1 MNIILLGAPGSGKGT
16 QSVFI
21 NKNFGLVQLSTGE
34 MIRENIEKK
43 TKLGLQVQ
51 NIVDKGEFVSDDI
64 ILDIISVR
72 ILQEDCKKGFVLDG
86 FPRNLNQATKFD
98 DLLIKYNKKIDFV
111 IELNVSF
118 DDLYK
123 RIENRAI
130 ESNEARADDKREILE
145 NRLKIYENQTRPL
158 VPYYKNSNLHYEVN
172 GMKKI
177 KEISE
182 DINNILD
189 LKKND
194 A

>member
-43 TKLGLQVQ
+43 TNLGLQVQ
-51 NIVDKGEFVSDDI
+51 NIVDKGEFVGDDI
-64 ILDIISVR
+64 ILDMISAR
-72 ILQEDCKKGFVLDG
+72 ILEDDCKKGFVLDG
-86 FPRNLNQATKFD
+86 FPRNLKQATKFD
-98 DLLIKYNKKIDFV
+98 DLLIKYKKKIDFV

-118 DDLYK
+118 DELYK

-158 VPYYKNSNLHYEVN
+158 VPYYKNSNLHYEIN
-172 GMKKI
+172 GMRKV

-182 DINNILD
+182 EIKYILD

>member
-43 TKLGLQVQ
+43 TKLGLQVK

-98 DLLIKYNKKIDFV
+98 DLLIKYKKKIDFV